1 MLARSHKLSR
11 RLALSLWPCALLACN
26 KRPAGASRPKVSLIV
41 KSLENEF
48 FLTMENGAREHQRS
62 HSRHYELLPSGT
74 EDQYDAPKQIGLVE
88 RAIAQGVDAIVLAP
102 IDSKALV
109 PVCKQALDARIVVVN
124 IDNKLDAA
132 VLGEK
137 SFSIPFIGPNNRKG
151 ARLAGDRLARALR
164 PGDAVAIIEGVAAT
178 YNSGERKRGFE
189 DAMKAAG
196 MRIVG
201 YRVANWETDQ
211 AERATR
217 ELLTEHQE
225 LRAILAAND
234 TMALGSA
241 SALQAAGKTEQILL
255 VGFDNTSAARRLL
268 GQRRMLATVDH
279 HADRQAVF
287 GIEYALEILSKNAI
301 PADRETPVDLITI

>member
-1 MLARSHKLSR
+1 MLARSPMLSR
-11 RLALSLWPCALLACN
+11 RLALSLGYCALAACS
-26 KRPAGASRPKVSLIV
+26 KRPAAGRPKVSLIV

-48 FLTMENGAREHQRS
+48 FQTMENGAREHQKS
-62 HSRHYELLPSGT
+62 HSQDYELLPSGT

-88 RAIAQGVDAIVLAP
+88 RAIARGVDAIVLAP

-109 PVCKQALDARIVVVN
+109 PVCKQALDAQIVVVN

-151 ARLAGDRLARALR
+151 ARLAGDRLAKALR

-211 AERATR
+211 AERVTR
-217 ELLTEHQE
+217 ELLSEHTE

-241 SALQAAGKTEQILL
+241 SALKDAGKTEQILL

-268 GQRRMLATVDH
+268 GERRMLATVDH

>member
-1 MLARSHKLSR
+1 MLADASKLSR
-11 RLALSLWPCALLACN
+11 RAALSLLPCGMLACG
-26 KRPAGASRPKVSLIV
+26 KKPGPPVRRRVSLIV
-41 KSLENEF
+41 KSLANEF
-48 FLTMENGAREHQRS
+48 FQTMERGAREHQRT
-62 HSRHYELLPSGT
+62 HTEEYELLPSGT
-74 EDQYDAPKQIGLVE
+74 EDQYDAPKQVGLVE

-109 PVCKQALDARIVVVN
+109 PICKQALDAQIVVVN

-151 ARLAGDRLARALR
+151 ARLAGDRLARALK

-178 YNSGERKRGFE
+178 YNSQQRKRGFE

-201 YRVANWETDQ
+201 YRTANWETDQ
-211 AERATR
+211 AERMTR
-217 ELLTEHQE
+217 ELLSEHQE

-234 TMALGSA
+234 TMALGAA
-241 SALQAAGKTEQILL
+241 SALAAAGKTEQILL
-255 VGFDNTSAARRLL
+255 IGFDNTSAARRLL
-268 GQRRMLATVDH
+268 SERRMLATVDH

>member
-1 MLARSHKLSR
+1 MLADASKLSR
-11 RLALSLWPCALLACN
+11 RAALSLLPWAALACRKN
-26 KRPAGASRPKVSLIV
+26 QGPPVRRRVSLIV
-41 KSLENEF
+41 KSLANEF
-48 FLTMENGAREHQRS
+48 FQTMEHGAREHQRA
-62 HSRHYELLPSGT
+62 HAEEYELLPSGT
-74 EDQYDAPKQIGLVE
+74 KDQYDAPKQVGLVE

-102 IDSKALV
+102 IESKALV
-109 PVCKQALDARIVVVN
+109 PICKQALDAQIVVVN

-151 ARLAGDRLARALR
+151 ARLAGDRLAKALK

-178 YNSGERKRGFE
+178 YNSQQRKRGFE
-189 DAMKAAG
+189 DAMRAAG
-196 MRIVG
+196 MRIVA

-211 AERATR
+211 AERTTR
-217 ELLTEHQE
+217 ELLSEHAE

-234 TMALGSA
+234 TMALGAA
-241 SALQAAGKTEQILL
+241 SALAAAGKTEQILL
-255 VGFDNTSAARRLL
+255 IGFDNTSAARRLL
-268 GQRRMLATVDH
+268 AERRMLATVDH

-301 PADRETPVDLITI
+301 PADRETPVDLITV

>member
-1 MLARSHKLSR
+1 MR
-11 RLALSLWPCALLACN
+11 R
-26 KRPAGASRPKVSLIV
+26 RVSLIV
-41 KSLENEF
+41 KSLANEF
-48 FLTMENGAREHQRS
+48 FVTMENGAREHQRS
-62 HSRHYELLPSGT
+62 HAHEYELLPSGT
-74 EDQYDAPKQIGLVE
+74 KDQYDAPKQVGLVE

-109 PVCKQALDARIVVVN
+109 PICKQALDAQIVVVN

-151 ARLAGDRLARALR
+151 ARLAGDRLARALK
-164 PGDAVAIIEGVAAT
+164 PGDAVAIVEGVAAT
-178 YNSGERKRGFE
+178 YNSQQRKRGFE

-201 YRVANWETDQ
+201 YRTANWETDQ
-211 AERATR
+211 AERMTR
-217 ELLTEHQE
+217 ELLSEHQE

-234 TMALGSA
+234 TMALGAA
-241 SALQAAGKTEQILL
+241 SALAAAGKTEQILL
-255 VGFDNTSAARRLL
+255 IGFDNTSAARRLL
-268 GQRRMLATVDH
+268 TERRMLATVDH

>member
-1 MLARSHKLSR
+1 MLADANELSR
-11 RLALSLWPCALLACN
+11 RAALSLLSCGVLACS
-26 KRPAGASRPKVSLIV
+26 KKQGAPARPRVSLIV
-41 KSLENEF
+41 KSLANEF
-48 FLTMENGAREHQRS
+48 FVTMQNGAREHQRS
-62 HSRHYELLPSGT
+62 HAREYELLPSGT
-74 EDQYDAPKQIGLVE
+74 EDQYDAPKQVGLVE

-109 PVCKQALDARIVVVN
+109 PICKQALDAQIVVVN
-124 IDNKLDAA
+124 IDNKLDAQ

-151 ARLAGDRLARALR
+151 ARLAADRLAKALK
-164 PGDAVAIIEGVAAT
+164 PGDAVALIEGPVAS
-178 YNSGERKRGFE
+178 YNSQQRKRGFE
-189 DAMKAAG
+189 DAMRAAG

-201 YRVANWETDQ
+201 DRVANWETDQ
-211 AERATR
+211 AERVTR
-217 ELLTEHQE
+217 ELLHEHPE

-234 TMALGSA
+234 TMALGAA
-241 SALQAAGKTEQILL
+241 SALQAAGKTEQVLL
-255 VGFDNTSAARRLL
+255 IGFDNTSAARRLL
-268 GQRRMLATVDH
+268 AERRMLATVDH

>member
-1 MLARSHKLSR
+1 MLADASKLSR
-11 RLALSLWPCALLACN
+11 RAALSLLPCGALACS
-26 KRPAGASRPKVSLIV
+26 KKPGPPVRRRVSLIV
-41 KSLENEF
+41 KSLANEF
-48 FLTMENGAREHQRS
+48 FQTMEDGAREHHRT
-62 HSRHYELLPSGT
+62 HAEEYELLSSGT
-74 EDQYDAPKQIGLVE
+74 KDQYDAPKQVGLVE

-102 IDSKALV
+102 IDSKTLV
-109 PVCKQALDARIVVVN
+109 PICKQALDAQIVVVN

-151 ARLAGDRLARALR
+151 ARLAGDRLAKALR

-178 YNSGERKRGFE
+178 YNSQQRKRGFE
-189 DAMKAAG
+189 DAMRAAG
-196 MRIVG
+196 MRIVD

-217 ELLTEHQE
+217 ELLNEHAE

-234 TMALGSA
+234 TMALGAA
-241 SALQAAGKTEQILL
+241 SALAAAGKTEQILL
-255 VGFDNTSAARRLL
+255 IGFDNTSAARRLL
-268 GQRRMLATVDH
+268 TERRMLATVDH

>member
-1 MLARSHKLSR
+1 MLAGSSKLSR
-11 RLALSLWPCALLACN
+11 RAALSLLPCGMLACG
-26 KRPAGASRPKVSLIV
+26 KKQGAARRRVSLIV
-41 KSLENEF
+41 KSLANEF
-48 FLTMENGAREHQRS
+48 FVTMENGAREHQRS
-62 HSRHYELLPSGT
+62 HAHEYELLPSGT
-74 EDQYDAPKQIGLVE
+74 EDQYDAPKQVGLVE

-102 IDSKALV
+102 IDSKTLV
-109 PVCKQALDARIVVVN
+109 PICKQALDAQIVVVN

-151 ARLAGDRLARALR
+151 ARLAGDRLARALK

-178 YNSGERKRGFE
+178 YNSQQRKRGFE

-196 MRIVG
+196 IRIVG
-201 YRVANWETDQ
+201 YRTANWETDQ
-211 AERATR
+211 AERMTR
-217 ELLTEHQE
+217 DLLAEHQE

-234 TMALGSA
+234 TMALGAA
-241 SALQAAGKTEQILL
+241 SALAAAGKTEQVLL
-255 VGFDNTSAARRLL
+255 IGFDNTSAARRLL
-268 GQRRMLATVDH
+268 TERRMLATVDH